1 MNTFQQHCGLRG
13 KHPSLHR
20 SNLRQAARNKAPIE
34 RFTTGRICLRSHPS
48 AFRRVPA
55 LLEAFTLIELLV
67 VIAVI
72 AILASLLLPV
82 LSSAKERSHR
92 TACVSNIRQFILA
105 THLYANDFQDCLPS
119 GGTDNRDPKDTHT
132 PILSSNTKTNILQ
145 YARPLKVLDC
155 PNLALSFEQDQS
167 WRVQPDYGV
176 AIGYHYLGGQLNTPW
191 APAGNVT
198 NTWISPQKTVDDPTL
213 PLVADLNVYAY
224 SYQRI
229 LAPHTSRGP
238 LIRDEAYFELHP
250 EAYQQTPVAIGAQGG
265 NVGLLSGS
273 VEWKSIARMKSY
285 RSSQLWGADGS
296 FGLW

>member
-1 MNTFQQHCGLRG
+1 MAVATYDL
-13 KHPSLHR
+13 
-20 SNLRQAARNKAPIE
+20 
-34 RFTTGRICLRSHPS
+34 GRVQKRLSVS
-48 AFRRVPA
+48 Y
-55 LLEAFTLIELLV
+55 AFTLIELLV

-72 AILASLLLPV
+72 AILAALLLPV
-82 LSSAKERSHR
+82 LTAAKERSHR
-92 TACVSNIRQFILA
+92 AVCVSNVRQFLMA
-105 THLYANDFQDCLPS
+105 AQLYAMDFQDFLPR
-119 GGTDNRDPKDTHT
+119 GGTDNRNTNDTHT
-132 PILSSNTKTNILQ
+132 PILSSATKTNILR
-145 YARPLKVLDC
+145 YASPLKVLDC
-155 PNLALSFEQDQS
+155 PNLARSFEQDQA

-191 APAGNVT
+191 PPAGSIT
-198 NTWISPQKTVDDPTL
+198 NTWISAQKTVDDPAL

-229 LAPHTSRGP
+229 LAPHTARGP

-250 EAYQQTPVAIGAQGG
+250 EAYQQTPQDIGAQGA

-273 VEWKSIARMKSY
+273 VAWKSIARMRPY